1 MLEWWGKTYI
11 VEKVV
16 GTGQLLQGL
25 KHHTKDNTEEHA
37 RRSQELMP
45 LLLLVQLGFLLLTD
59 LVHFFHNSG
68 MVLRNAIEFGQ
79 IGSASVDIPVAE
91 IKSRALGEEQHTTT
105 QTKGKE
111 EGQAQGDTPLGSVFQ
126 ALGSQ
131 VDAVGKEDTQGD
143 EELVATDNRT
153 TDVTGGRFTY
163 DKVSTIHVKRMK
175 TDVETY
181 PDTSE
186 RQGSSHRRQ
195 DQ

>member
-1 MLEWWGKTYI
+1 MQEWWGKTYI

-37 RRSQELMP
+37 WRSQELMP
-45 LLLLVQLGFLLLTD
+45 LLLVVQFGLLLLPD
-59 LVHFFHNSG
+59 FVHFFHNSG
-68 MVLRNAIEFGQ
+68 VVLRNAIEFGQ
-79 IGSASVDIPVAE
+79 VGSASVDIPTAE

-111 EGQAQGDTPLGSVFQ
+111 EGQAQGDTPLGGTFQ

-143 EELVATDNRT
+143 EELVAADNRT
-153 TDVTGGRFTY
+153 TDMTGRRFTCH
-163 DKVSTIHVKRMK
+163 KVSIIHVCEKNEDGCRN
-175 TDVETY
+175 V
-181 PDTSE
+181 P
-186 RQGSSHRRQ
+186 
-195 DQ
+195 